1 MQRHVNVESA
11 KNNLILQS
19 YLGKNINSLTTKC
32 QGTLLNSEEN
42 VRVEILVDYIF
53 TEQDMA
59 VAHMK

>member
-1 MQRHVNVESA
+1 MLKVQKITWFFS
-11 KNNLILQS
+11 LIWE
-19 YLGKNINSLTTKC
+19 KNINFLTTKC

-42 VRVEILVDYIF
+42 VRVEIVVDDIF